1 MGVMNTAL
9 SRIGGLAV
17 SLTFVTG
24 TLSKLGL
31 HLALALRRAR
41 VSDSQGSWDTHM
53 RRALL
58 LAGIWRAFLAG
69 ALLSGA
75 ATPQFGAWVLL
86 FPTLILSVLAA
97 LDRPVTAAV
106 DRRKRAI
113 AEEGCGV

>member
-1 MGVMNTAL
+1 
-9 SRIGGLAV
+9 
-17 SLTFVTG
+17 
-24 TLSKLGL
+24 
-31 HLALALRRAR
+31 
-41 VSDSQGSWDTHM
+41 
-53 RRALL
+53 
-58 LAGIWRAFLAG
+58 
-69 ALLSGA
+69 LLSGA